1 MGAKDLARV
10 TVKAVALERDLRNPR
25 EVKARDLY
33 RLLRNHRMEKDL
45 TRVTVKVVRPRNRR
59 VEKGLIRATVKVVRP
74 RNHPMAKDLTRATVN
89 AVTVER
95 DLRSRREVKVRD
107 LYRPLRNRPM
117 EKDLT
122 RATVKAVRPRNRR
135 MEKDLTRATVKVVR
149 PRNRRVERDLIR
161 AIAKVVRPRNRRM
174 EKDLTRATVKAV
186 RPRNRRMEK
195 DLKRAREDLVLAEK
209 EPFPVRVL
217 CQRNQPVGK
226 GLRSPREA
234 KEKVLYPLLR
244 NRPMEKDLT
253 RAREEPLPV
262 RAEARKAVLAEKEP
276 LPMERDLRRVRE
288 DLNPSLHQRLMVVR
302 RREALIMEF
311 RIILVNS
318 VLVAHKNIGLVRVR
332 ICVKE
337 QNVNCINNLL
347 YNITR

>member
-10 TVKAVALERDLRNPR
+10 TVKAVVLERDLRNPR

-74 RNHPMAKDLTRATVN
+74 RN
-89 AVTVER
+89 
-95 DLRSRREVKVRD
+95 
-107 LYRPLRNRPM
+107 RPM
-117 EKDLT
+117 QKDLT

-135 MEKDLTRATVKVVR
+135 VEKDLIRAIAKVVRPRNRRVEKDLTRATVKVVR
-149 PRNRRVERDLIR
+149 S
-161 AIAKVVRPRNRRM
+161 RNRRM

>member
-117 EKDLT
+117 QKDLT

-135 MEKDLTRATVKVVR
+135 VEK
-149 PRNRRVERDLIR
+149 DLIR
-161 AIAKVVRPRNRRM
+161 AIAKVVRPRNRRV

-209 EPFPVRVL
+209 EPFPVKVL